1 MFGLPIEAMSML
13 GSTLLGGLMKIA
25 SQRMADKAAEQKML
39 IARNSQIEGDINNAA
54 QRDNTDGGNYIRRV
68 IAILALLGGLG
79 IVFVAPLDGEV
90 TNVPIQVTEG
100 WKFLWFDFTNT
111 VTKYVQLDGYVT
123 PEWLPVAIMNIIGFY
138 FGAGAMKR

>member
-1 MFGLPIEAMSML
+1 MLGLPIEAISML

-39 IARNSQIEGDINNAA
+39 IARNLQIEEGINNAA
-54 QRDNTDGGNYIRRV
+54 QRDNTDGGNYIRRL
-68 IAILALLGGLG
+68 IALLALIGGLG
-79 IVFVAPLDGEV
+79 IVFMAPMMQEV

-111 VTKYVQLDGYVT
+111 VTKYVQLEGYVT

-138 FGAGAMKR
+138 YGAGAMKR

>member
-1 MFGLPIEAMSML
+1 MLGLPIEAISML

-25 SQRMADKAAEQKML
+25 SQRMADKATEQKLL
-39 IARNSQIEGDINNAA
+39 IARNQHIEESINYAA
-54 QRDNTDGGNYIRRV
+54 QRDNTDGGNYIRRA
-68 IAILALLGGLG
+68 IAIFALLGGLG
-79 IVFVAPLDGEV
+79 IVFMAPMMQEV

-111 VTKYVQLDGYVT
+111 VTKYIQLEGYVT